1 MAERPILFSGEMVR
15 AILDGRKTQ
24 TRRVITSPN
33 MKSPADVTFV
43 RWQDG
48 YPDGTRPVFDLV
60 DEPFSVRCPYGVPG
74 DRLWVRET
82 WSPDHRH
89 VYPCVPIVYRADRDA
104 PTPDDYATHQNGCQY
119 ETGGPRSAEC
129 LRCAGFR
136 WRPSIHMPRW
146 ASRLTLRVTDV
157 RVEMVRDISEDDARA
172 EGARWRDAGLD
183 RYRQRRPGW
192 SWLDPH
198 PVDADP
204 NLGHEHCLGSAQSCF
219 GNLWNA
225 CAKPGLDWIANPWV
239 WVVSFVREEPSR

>member
-89 VYPCVPIVYRADRDA
+89 VYPCLPIVYRADRDA

-146 ASRLTLRVTDV
+146 ASRLTLRVTEV
-157 RVEMVRDISEDDARA
+157 RVERVQEISDEDARR
-172 EGARWRDAGLD
+172 EGVDWVAWEGYGEQWDPDD
-183 RYRQRRPGW
+183 REDPRLVGYPSASASWACDNFRRLWDRINAPRGFGW
-192 SWLDPH
+192 D
-198 PVDADP
+198 
-204 NLGHEHCLGSAQSCF
+204 
-219 GNLWNA
+219 
-225 CAKPGLDWIANPWV
+225 ANPFV
-239 WVVSFVREEPSR
+239 WIVTFEREEVGRG